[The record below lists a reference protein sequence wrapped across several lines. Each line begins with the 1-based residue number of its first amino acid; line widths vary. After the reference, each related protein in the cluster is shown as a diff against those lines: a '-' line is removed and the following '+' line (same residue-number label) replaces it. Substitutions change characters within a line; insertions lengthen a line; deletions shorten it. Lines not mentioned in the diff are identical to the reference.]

1 MKQLE
6 KDERYMA
13 WLQEIAQETYFDDHQ
28 EQSKA
33 EMLARIK
40 VRFFNV
46 GVQIEQL
53 MQQMAEEAVHQEE
66 EEEQEQEEMDPLV
79 KAVLVARDVSMLRPG
94 EKLYIYEEEQCD
106 HEQDQG
112 YEEEEEEE
120 YEYYEEEEEEEDFEQ
135 GFEEEEE
142 EEEEEQGFEEEEDEE
157 EEDQHADNPQETIV
171 VDEEES
177 ARACVFAFAS

>member
-13 WLQEIAQETYFDDHQ
+13 WLQEIAQETYFDGHQ

-40 VRFFNV
+40 IRFFNV
-46 GVQIEQL
+46 AVQIEKL
-53 MQQMAEEAVHQEE
+53 KQQMAEEAVHQEE

-79 KAVLVARDVSMLRPG
+79 KAVLVARDVSMLMPG
-94 EKLYIYEEEQCD
+94 EELYIYEEE
-106 HEQDQG
+106 HI

-142 EEEEEQGFEEEEDEE
+142 EEQGFEEEEDEE
-157 EEDQHADNPQETIV
+157 EEDQHADNPQDAIV

>member
-40 VRFFNV
+40 IRFFNV

-66 EEEQEQEEMDPLV
+66 EEEQEQEERDPLV
-79 KAVLVARDVSMLRPG
+79 KAVLAARDVSMLRPG
-94 EKLYIYEEEQCD
+94 EKLYIYEEEQWD

-112 YEEEEEEE
+112 YEEEEE
-120 YEYYEEEEEEEDFEQ
+120 EYYEEEEEEEDFEQ
-135 GFEEEEE
+135 GFEE

-157 EEDQHADNPQETIV
+157 EEDQHADNPQDAIV

>member
-1 MKQLE
+1 MKEQLE

-13 WLQEIAQETYFDDHQ
+13 WLQEIDDHQ
-28 EQSKA
+28 EQSNA

-40 VRFFNV
+40 IRFFNV

-53 MQQMAEEAVHQEE
+53 KQQMAEEAVHQEE

-79 KAVLVARDVSMLRPG
+79 KAVLVARDVSMLMPG

-142 EEEEEQGFEEEEDEE
+142 EEQGFEEEEDEE
-157 EEDQHADNPQETIV
+157 EEDQHADNPQDAIV

>member
-1 MKQLE
+1 ME

-13 WLQEIAQETYFDDHQ
+13 WLQEIAQETYFDGHQ

-40 VRFFNV
+40 IRFFNV

-53 MQQMAEEAVHQEE
+53 KQQMAEEAVHQEE

-79 KAVLVARDVSMLRPG
+79 KAVLVARDVSRLRPG
-94 EKLYIYEEEQCD
+94 EKLYIYEEE
-106 HEQDQG
+106 
-112 YEEEEEEE
+112 
-120 YEYYEEEEEEEDFEQ
+120 EEEEEDFEQ
-135 GFEEEEE
+135 GFEE

-157 EEDQHADNPQETIV
+157 EEDQHADNPQDAIV

>member
-40 VRFFNV
+40 ERFFN
-46 GVQIEQL
+46 GREQIEQL

-66 EEEQEQEEMDPLV
+66 EEQEQEERDPLV
-79 KAVLVARDVSMLRPG
+79 KAVLAARDVSMLRPG

-142 EEEEEQGFEEEEDEE
+142 EEQGFEEEEDEE
-157 EEDQHADNPQETIV
+157 EEDQHADNPQDAIV